1 MLKKID
7 IYVLKNFMTLF
18 LGTFVIC
25 IFILMMQ
32 FLWKFVDDL
41 VGKGLEM
48 SVLAQ
53 FFFYAGETLVSLAL
67 PLAILLASLIS
78 FGNMGERL
86 ELLAMKA
93 AGIPLIR
100 ILQPIAIF
108 MVIMAGVSYY
118 FQDYAAPHAQ
128 RMVYQMLFSVRQTSP
143 TIDIPEGVFYDGIDG
158 VNLYVKEKNPETDML
173 YEVIIYEL
181 SEGASNAHIILA
193 DSALLETSADK
204 QHLLLHLYS
213 GEQFENVRTNA
224 MVTNNVPYRRETFV
238 DKHFI
243 IDFNTD
249 FSMTDNDFSNNAKT
263 KKMGSLIEDIDSLK
277 VLVDSTALAYYDDMK
292 RGTLHV
298 SGFTKQRFNFTH
310 GRNEAFENP
319 HRLDRLAVRTAREQ
333 KTDSFTGPSK
343 GVHN

>member
-32 FLWKFVDDL
+32 FLWKYVDDL

-108 MVIMAGVSYY
+108 MVIMAGISYY

-128 RMVYQMLFSVRQTSP
+128 RMVYQMPFSVEQSST
-143 TIDIPEGVFYDGIDG
+143 TIDITEGMFYDGIDG
-158 VNLYVKEKNPETDML
+158 VNL
-173 YEVIIYEL
+173 
-181 SEGASNAHIILA
+181 
-193 DSALLETSADK
+193 
-204 QHLLLHLYS
+204 
-213 GEQFENVRTNA
+213 
-224 MVTNNVPYRRETFV
+224 
-238 DKHFI
+238 
-243 IDFNTD
+243 
-249 FSMTDNDFSNNAKT
+249 
-263 KKMGSLIEDIDSLK
+263 
-277 VLVDSTALAYYDDMK
+277 
-292 RGTLHV
+292 
-298 SGFTKQRFNFTH
+298 
-310 GRNEAFENP
+310 
-319 HRLDRLAVRTAREQ
+319 
-333 KTDSFTGPSK
+333 
-343 GVHN
+343 